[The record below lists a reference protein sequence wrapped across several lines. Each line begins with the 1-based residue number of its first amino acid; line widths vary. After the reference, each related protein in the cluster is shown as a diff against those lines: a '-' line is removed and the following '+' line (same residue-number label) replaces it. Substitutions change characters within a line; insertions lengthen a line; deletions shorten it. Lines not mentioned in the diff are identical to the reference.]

1 MQRKLALPI
10 LTIALVITAFLGIR
24 EYILR
29 RHVEIQ
35 VENQYQRAFQELSYH
50 LDGIEAETAKAL
62 VANSPKGRV
71 QTFSDI
77 WRHASTAQANIGQLP
92 LLTVPLT
99 RTEQFIGRLGAF
111 TYSLAIKNAQGQPIT
126 ASEWATLRDLHRQAK
141 FMSTSIGKMQASF
154 MNEGARWN
162 DIQRAMAAT
171 RAERPGATRKPR
183 INPATKSLKML
194 EDGMR
199 RFPDPD
205 FAGNIPPEKIV
216 PKGLTGPLITETKAI
231 EIARGFIGPER
242 TEGKQLTVTRVVT
255 DPRSYR
261 VTVADSRSGG
271 GDQDQGAS
279 IRVDVSEKGGHV
291 IWMLDDR
298 RASVSKLSLDKVT
311 EIGAAFLESRGFKN
325 MRPTDRDQY
334 QNVAVITYVLEQD
347 GVLVY
352 PDAIKL
358 RIALDN
364 GAILGFE
371 GSGYITFHH
380 ARTLPMPALT
390 MDEARSRVSPRLDIT
405 SARLVVIL
413 DDLGREKLCYEF
425 RGRLDTEEFRVYI
438 DAVTGQEVKIQRVTA
453 RRVEIT

>member
-1 MQRKLALPI
+1 MQRRLAIPV

-24 EYILR
+24 EHLLR
-29 RHVEIQ
+29 RQVEIQ
-35 VENQYQRAFQELSYH
+35 AENQYQRAFQELSYH

-62 VANSPKGRV
+62 VASSPKGRM

-77 WRHASTAQANIGQLP
+77 WRHASAAQANIGQLP

-99 RTEQFIGRLGAF
+99 KTEQFIGRLGAF
-111 TYSLAIKNAQGQPIT
+111 TYSLAVKNAQGQPIT

-141 FMSTSIGKMQASF
+141 FMSTTVGKMQASF
-154 MNEGARWN
+154 MNEGSRWN

-171 RAERPGATRKPR
+171 SAERPGAPRKPR

-205 FAGNIPPEKIV
+205 FAGNIPPEKIS
-216 PKGLTGPLITETKAI
+216 PRGLTGPVITETRAI
-231 EIARGFIGPER
+231 EIARRFIGPER
-242 TEGKQLTVTRVVT
+242 TEGKQFTVTRVVT

-261 VTVADSRSGG
+261 VTVADPGGGG
-271 GDQDQGAS
+271 GDQGAS
-279 IRVDVSEKGGHV
+279 MRVDISEKGGHV

-298 RASVSKLSLDKVT
+298 RANVSKLSLDRAT
-311 EIGAAFLESRGFKN
+311 EIGTAFLESRGFKN
-325 MRPTDRDQY
+325 MRPIDRDQY
-334 QNVAVITYVLEQD
+334 QNVAIITYVFEQD
-347 GVLVY
+347 GVLIY

-371 GSGYITFHH
+371 GSGYITFHR
-380 ARTLPMPALT
+380 ARVLPMPALT
-390 MDEARSRVSPRLDIT
+390 MNEARAMVSPRLDIT
-405 SARLVVIL
+405 SARLAVIL

-438 DAVTGQEVKIQRVTA
+438 DAVTGQEEKIERITP
-453 RRVEIT
+453 RRVEVT